1 MSDSIVQID
10 GSQGE
15 GGGQMVRSSLA
26 LALVTG
32 RGVEIKN
39 IRAKRQKPG
48 LMQQQLTAVRA
59 AAEIGNAEV
68 EGDSLG
74 SQRLCFRPGKVS
86 GGNYTFK
93 VGTAGSATLV
103 FQTVLPAL
111 LTAPAESHL
120 VLEGGTHNSM
130 APPYDFLDKAFLPLV
145 NRMGPAVVTQ
155 LFRPGF
161 YPAGGGRFAA
171 TVRPAP
177 LARLELTDRGKLLDR
192 RVRAVIANLPSHI
205 GQRECDTIFKATGWE
220 LRSMLV
226 EEAKNSP
233 RPGQRRNDRV
243 GIGACCRGLH
253 RLWPPGSSRGR
264 RRHASR
270 LRGATSI
277 WRPACP
283 SARTW
288 PISFFCLWES
298 PRIIKLAPGHSARW
312 PSRSTALTHIDIL
325 HRFLEIRIEVRDA
338 LENNVLVHVG

>member
-220 LRSMLV
+220 LQSMLV
-226 EEAKNSP
+226 EEAKNLRGPGNVVMIELESEHVAEVFTGFGRRGVRAKTSP
-233 RPGQRRNDRV
+233 RK
-243 GIGACCRGLH
+243 
-253 RLWPPGSSRGR
+253 
-264 RRHASR
+264 
-270 LRGATSI
+270 
-277 WRPACP
+277 P
-283 SARTW
+283 SARRNEYLGGRRARR
-288 PISFFCLWES
+288 PALGRSASFASGNRRVSSNWRRDIPHDGPHAARADAHRHPPPL
-298 PRIIKLAPGHSARW
+298 PG
-312 PSRSTALTHIDIL
+312 
-325 HRFLEIRIEVRDA
+325 
-338 LENNVLVHVG
+338 NQN